1 VSLDG
6 PSPLGRVFLTGGTGF
21 VGGHV
26 LRALLDR
33 GYEVVA
39 LVRRP
44 LPHVETV
51 TGDLERPGE
60 LVGALRGC
68 RYLVHVA
75 ARYSFAPAERAAL
88 GRVNVLGTA
97 GLLEAARI
105 AGVERAVVT
114 SSSAAVG
121 PAHGGR
127 PATEADWPP
136 AADDASAYHRS
147 KVVQERAALAAQ
159 LPVVR
164 VLPTAPVGPGDWK
177 PTPTGRL
184 VLDFL
189 RGRMPV
195 RPPAGGLNLV
205 PVEDVARGHVL
216 ALERGRPGERYL
228 LAGENLTL
236 DAVWELLGPICGRR
250 VPRARIPY
258 GVALALAV
266 ADELRC
272 RALPGA
278 RPAVPLEGVRMS
290 RHLMHV
296 DGARAAAELGFRAGP
311 VAPALERAVA
321 WYRARGA
328 TSGARTVPA
337 G

>member
-1 VSLDG
+1 MPD
-6 PSPLGRVFLTGGTGF
+6 RVLLTGATGF

-26 LRALLDR
+26 LRALLDA
-33 GYEVVA
+33 GYEVRA
-39 LVRRP
+39 LVRGPVPRSAD
-44 LPHVETV
+44 LGGAELVA
-51 TGDLERPGE
+51 GDLERPGE

-68 RYLVHVA
+68 RALVHVA
-75 ARYSFAPAERAAL
+75 ARYSFAPAERVAL
-88 GRVNVLGTA
+88 ARVNVLGTA

-127 PATEADWPP
+127 LATEADWPP
-136 AADDASAYHRS
+136 AEEDASAYHRS
-147 KVVQERAALAAQ
+147 KVGQERAALAAQ

-164 VLPTAPVGPGDWK
+164 VLPTAPVGPGDWR
-177 PTPTGRL
+177 PTPTGQL

-189 RGRMPV
+189 RGRMVV

-228 LAGENLTL
+228 LAGENLSL

-250 VPRARIPY
+250 MPRLRIPY
-258 GVALALAV
+258 AATLILAH

-272 RALPGA
+272 RVRPGA
-278 RPAVPLEGVRMS
+278 RPAVPLEGVRMA
-290 RHLMHV
+290 RHRMHV
-296 DGARAAAELGFRAGP
+296 DGARAADELGFRPGP
-311 VAPALERAVA
+311 VGPALERAVA
-321 WYRARGA
+321 WYRADLVTR
-328 TSGARTVPA
+328 GARTVPA

>member
-1 VSLDG
+1 VSD
-6 PSPLGRVFLTGGTGF
+6 RVFLTGATGF

-26 LRALLDR
+26 LRALLNA
-33 GYEVVA
+33 GYEVRA

-44 LPHVETV
+44 LPVIGAEQV
-51 TGDLERPGE
+51 RGDLERPGE

-68 RYLVHVA
+68 RFLVHVA
-75 ARYSFAPAERAAL
+75 ARYSFAPAERPAMR
-88 GRVNVLGTA
+88 RVNVLGTA

-105 AGVERAVVT
+105 AGIERAVVT

-121 PAHGGR
+121 PAIRGR
-127 PATEADWPP
+127 LATEADWPRLV
-136 AADDASAYHRS
+136 DGASAYHRS
-147 KVVQERAALAAQ
+147 KVEQERAALAAR

-164 VLPTAPVGPGDWK
+164 VLPTAPVGPGDGR
-177 PTPTGRL
+177 PTPTGQL

-189 RGRMPV
+189 RGRMAV

-205 PVEDVARGHVL
+205 PVEDVAAGHVL

-228 LAGENLTL
+228 LAGENLSL
-236 DAVWELLGPICGRR
+236 DAVWDLLGPICGRR

-258 GVALALAV
+258 GAALALAL

-272 RALPGA
+272 RVRRHA

-290 RHLMHV
+290 RELMYV

-321 WYRARGA
+321 WYRTNGF
-328 TSGARTVPA
+328 S
-337 G
+337 

>member
-1 VSLDG
+1 M
-6 PSPLGRVFLTGGTGF
+6 PERVFLTGASGF

-26 LRALLDR
+26 LRALLDA
-33 GYEVVA
+33 GHEVTA
-39 LVRRP
+39 LVRGPVPRFAD
-44 LPHVETV
+44 LAGAELVH
-51 TGDLERPGE
+51 GDLERPGK
-60 LVGALRGC
+60 LVDALRGH
-68 RYLVHVA
+68 RSLVHVA
-75 ARYSFAPAERAAL
+75 ARYSFAPAERAAVA
-88 GRVNVLGTA
+88 RVNVLGTA

-121 PAHGGR
+121 PAHPDGS

-136 AADDASAYHRS
+136 AADRASAYHRS
-147 KVVQERAALAAQ
+147 KVEQERAALAAQ

-177 PTPTGRL
+177 PTPTGQL

-189 RGRMPV
+189 RGRMVV

-216 ALERGRPGERYL
+216 ALERGRPGARYL

-236 DAVWELLGPICGRR
+236 DAVWALLARLCGRR

-258 GVALALAV
+258 GAALALAM
-266 ADELRC
+266 ADEVRC
-272 RALPGA
+272 RAWPGA

-296 DGARAAAELGFRAGP
+296 DGTRAAEELGYRAGP
-311 VAPALERAVA
+311 VGPALERALA
-321 WYRARGA
+321 WYRA
-328 TSGARTVPA
+328 SGLS
-337 G
+337 